1 MGAQV
6 ENVLAYNKQN
16 PLLAKQN
23 IENFKIAL
31 NPTTIAK
38 MQLRFPEDFRD
49 IKPDSL
55 EMLEAAVEVFELFQ
69 RTEWESGRYS
79 KSRSQNNADHTI
91 HKQQTTS
98 PGREAQVKSNKN
110 HLHKTG
116 VTWMEP
122 IAPDTTKA
130 DIAEINTNDDDEAYI
145 EDVTPTMLWLSMLW

>member
-69 RTEWESGRYS
+69 RTE
-79 KSRSQNNADHTI
+79 
-91 HKQQTTS
+91 
-98 PGREAQVKSNKN
+98 
-110 HLHKTG
+110 
-116 VTWMEP
+116 
-122 IAPDTTKA
+122 
-130 DIAEINTNDDDEAYI
+130 
-145 EDVTPTMLWLSMLW
+145 